1 MLLEG
6 MPFSDIQE
14 KAKQCDVEQE
24 KKEQEIQQIGSVA
37 ENAATQLPA
46 EKSEEVEETAPV
58 IETVLEA
65 QPEPTEIESP
75 VQESKKTE
83 EGKGNGKKFSEY
95 LEERKLKNTEVIRV
109 SSETH
114 KRLKQIAMA
123 TGLGMHNIANNILD
137 DVLTCH
143 SKEIQAILKKYMNS

>member
-1 MLLEG
+1 MGTNKEKTPSTAMKKLLLQ
-6 MPFSDIQE
+6 S
-14 KAKQCDVEQE
+14 AS

-37 ENAATQLPA
+37 ENAATQPPTEKPEEIKEIAPA
-46 EKSEEVEETAPV
+46 TGIVQEV
-58 IETVLEA
+58 
-65 QPEPTEIESP
+65 QPEPVEVEFP
-75 VQESKKTE
+75 VQENKKTE
-83 EGKGNGKKFSEY
+83 ESKEGGKKFSEY

-109 SSETH
+109 SNETH

-143 SKEIQAILKKYMNS
+143 NKEIQTILKKYMNS

>member
-1 MLLEG
+1 MGTNKEKTPSAAMKKLLLQ
-6 MPFSDIQE
+6 S
-14 KAKQCDVEQE
+14 AS

-46 EKSEEVEETAPV
+46 KKSEEVEETAPV

>member
-1 MLLEG
+1 MGTNNEKTPSAAMKKLLLQ
-6 MPFSDIQE
+6 S
-14 KAKQCDVEQE
+14 AS

-83 EGKGNGKKFSEY
+83 EGKGMGKNS
-95 LEERKLKNTEVIRV
+95 R
-109 SSETH
+109 
-114 KRLKQIAMA
+114 
-123 TGLGMHNIANNILD
+123 NIWKSVN
-137 DVLTCH
+137 
-143 SKEIQAILKKYMNS
+143 